1 MGKTAELRRRKTRR
15 NSGGGEEEIWQG
27 EKYREEGK
35 QRVKKTKIKRTTGKK
50 SQVSEYISGF
60 AVKGKEEREKKRHG

>member
-1 MGKTAELRRRKTRR
+1 MGKNSRVKKKKNKK
-15 NSGGGEEEIWQG
+15 NSGGKEIWQV